1 LLQQRRRR
9 QALKIIDINIDDAEV
24 VRRRKRRETAM
35 ALGRPD
41 RVPVLHCLGARFRL
55 PLIGMGKGFQRIP

>member
-1 LLQQRRRR
+1 ME
-9 QALKIIDINIDDAEV
+9 IIDINIDYAEV
-24 VRRRKRRETAM
+24 ARRRKRWETAM